1 MSRDNQT
8 LLDLARSAR
17 LIIEFQQ
24 GIDKPG
30 LASDIKTQSAMLYHF
45 LILGEAVKRLST
57 EFRLQHPEI
66 PWSSIAGMRDKLI
79 HNYDEINLDRVWET
93 AQIDVPNFL
102 AMIEPL
108 LPVEEE

>member
-24 GIDKPG
+24 GIDKPA
-30 LASDIKTQSAMLYHF
+30 LATDIKTQSAMLYHF
-45 LILGEAVKRLST
+45 LILGEAVKRLSP
-57 EFRLQHPEI
+57 EFRLTHPEI
-66 PWSSIAGMRDKLI
+66 PWSSIAGMRDRLI
-79 HNYDEINLDRVWET
+79 HDYDEIDLEQVWDT
-93 AQIDVPNFL
+93 SQTDVPNFL
-102 AMIEPL
+102 AMIKPL

>member
-24 GIDKPG
+24 GIDKAK
-30 LASDIKTQSAMLYHF
+30 LTNDIKTQSAMLYHF
-45 LILGEAVKRLST
+45 LILGEAVKRLSP
-57 EFRLQHPEI
+57 EFRIQYSEI
-66 PWSSIAGMRDKLI
+66 PWSAIAGMRDRLI
-79 HNYDEINLDRVWET
+79 HDYDEIDLEQVWET

-108 LPVEEE
+108 LPVEEG